1 MDQDYDDTY
10 INKNIC
16 EAAGCFAKATDKIAL
31 EGGTFG
37 IISVLVCRNCIGKF
51 QENGIQETEAKS
63 VHRKRGAM
71 IE

>member
-1 MDQDYDDTY
+1 MDNEYNDLD

-16 EAAGCFAKATDKIAL
+16 QAVGCFAKATDKIAL
-31 EGGTFG
+31 KGGTFG

-51 QENGIQETEAKS
+51 QDNGIRETEAKS

-71 IE
+71 I